1 MMAKI
6 DNLMVIKKEIGGFF
20 GSVKARMGFSQQ
32 THKICNLTISIA
44 ESICK
49 IEICHQLLHLFIT
62 FDYCF
67 SIKIVQLYF

>member
-32 THKICNLTISIA
+32 THKIC
-44 ESICK
+44 K
-49 IEICHQLLHLFIT
+49 I
-62 FDYCF
+62 
-67 SIKIVQLYF
+67 